1 MRYPQHLRRL
11 ASRPA
16 APLFGAGSE
25 SGIEKTEK
33 LKAETLKSEGGS
45 QERKTQSPGSA
56 TPATP
61 RQKTLKSE
69 GG

>member
-33 LKAETLKSEGGS
+33 LKAETLKSEGG
-45 QERKTQSPGSA
+45 
-56 TPATP
+56 
-61 RQKTLKSE
+61 
-69 GG
+69 